1 MGEEA
6 RMGAA
11 NGPFRKAG
19 AAGRQAQNAI
29 SSAAS
34 HRQNV
39 MEMEPELDRQKELS
53 KIEDEP
59 VMLMKKSNLISG
71 VLSHPVMFMKTNDL
85 IYCIGIGMKTNNIS
99 RF

>member
-39 MEMEPELDRQKELS
+39 MEMEPEFDGQKELS

-59 VMLMKKSNLISG
+59 VMLMKINNLKNDKT
-71 VLSHPVMFMKTNDL
+71 PDAMMVMNQNDL
-85 IYCIGIGMKTNNIS
+85 NAFDGNCNKMC
-99 RF
+99 

>member
-59 VMLMKKSNLISG
+59 VMLMKINNLKNDKT
-71 VLSHPVMFMKTNDL
+71 PDAMMVMNQNDL
-85 IYCIGIGMKTNNIS
+85 NAFDGNCNKMC
-99 RF
+99 